1 MANTIYWSL
10 VLVYLSFV
18 AKSSKSYAFNLSQ
31 KSPQI
36 SSQTSPQVSPNRTN
50 AHPSGHLNG
59 WVGSGHIQFTLDLLG
74 SLLITQS
81 YNVNTRLMESVVFSP
96 FSIQS
101 VLMALH
107 LGARTHTRQE
117 IAAVLHIP
125 PEENNSTFSP
135 SHEVFG
141 QAVKQ
146 LLEDNNVGKSLS
158 VSNQIFYQEDLT
170 IAAPYSLAL
179 AHYHSTQLKAVN
191 FAKDSQQVLISIN
204 DWIEKQT
211 QGLIH
216 DFLTSPPSPLTSLMA
231 INAVKYKGDWQYRF
245 DPIDTEPN
253 AWFQLTN
260 GQTARVPMMVS
271 QLPVAFAYN
280 PSLQTSIIELPYR
293 SQRLGLFLLLP
304 NESNGIFGLLRSL
317 NSTVF
322 TNLIASM
329 RKVANGGVNIRIP
342 KFAIDSMPKVTQ
354 ILKNQLGLKSLFS
367 DAADLSAM
375 FARTVGPLNVDELL
389 HKAVLRIDENGS
401 VGAAVTATNV
411 ERVGVSGG
419 AYFEADHPFVFLLMD
434 KQTGLVL
441 FAGIY
446 AGPHNNTNNKVS

>member
-1 MANTIYWSL
+1 MANPIVWSL
-10 VLVYLSFV
+10 VLVFLSV
-18 AKSSKSYAFNLSQ
+18 YPKSNAFNLSQ

-36 SSQTSPQVSPNRTN
+36 SHNRTN
-50 AHPSGHLNG
+50 SHLNG

-74 SLLITQS
+74 SFLMTQN
-81 YNVNTRLMESVVFSP
+81 YNVNTRLMESLVFSP

-107 LGARTHTRQE
+107 LGARGLTRQE
-117 IAAVLHIP
+117 IASVLHIP
-125 PEENNSTFSP
+125 PEENNATFSP

-146 LLEDNNVGKSLS
+146 LLEDSNVGKSLS
-158 VSNQIFYQEDLT
+158 VANQIFYQEDLA

-179 AHYHSTQLKAVN
+179 AHYHSTQLKGVN
-191 FAKDSQQVLISIN
+191 FAKDSQQVLTSIN

-216 DFLTSPPSPLTSLMA
+216 NFLTAPPSPLTSLMA
-231 INAVKYKGDWQYRF
+231 INAVKYKGDWQYMF

-322 TNLIASM
+322 TTLIGSM
-329 RKVANGGVNIRIP
+329 RKVGNGGVNIRIP
-342 KFAIDSMPKVTQ
+342 KFAVDSMPKVTQ
-354 ILKNQLGLKSLFS
+354 ILKNQLGLKSLFT
-367 DAADLSAM
+367 DAADLSSM
-375 FARTVGPLNVDELL
+375 FARTTGPLNVDELL

-419 AYFEADHPFVFLLMD
+419 AYFEADHPFIFMLMD

-446 AGPHNNTNNKVS
+446 AGPTNNTNNSNKVS